1 MRINDIEIAGYES
14 IVANLDVVNDEIKPI
29 NCKENFSCDKN
40 GAWYQFY
47 FDNLRVNVML
57 MHPCALGHNGIDDLF
72 EIGIRDKDTNE
83 WVLDNPYLSK
93 NSIYAVERF
102 KTWNEIQRILKRI
115 FADTMDKECSL
126 FNKHFGEG

>member
-40 GAWYQFY
+40 SAWYQFY

-57 MHPCALGHNGIDDLF
+57 IF
-72 EIGIRDKDTNE
+72 
-83 WVLDNPYLSK
+83 VL
-93 NSIYAVERF
+93 
-102 KTWNEIQRILKRI
+102 
-115 FADTMDKECSL
+115 
-126 FNKHFGEG
+126 